1 MISLS
6 MLVVGILVGLMLYPM
21 VEAIED
27 GTFFNWGDED
37 EQTNKKETSSRRCHS
52 IFSYPKRR

>member
-27 GTFFNWGDED
+27 GTFFDLGDED
-37 EQTNKKETSSRRCHS
+37 EHHERR
-52 IFSYPKRR
+52 

>member
-1 MISLS
+1 

-27 GTFFNWGDED
+27 GTFFDWG
-37 EQTNKKETSSRRCHS
+37 R
-52 IFSYPKRR
+52 

>member
-6 MLVVGILVGLMLYPM
+6 MFVVGILVGLMLYPM

-27 GTFFNWGDED
+27 GTFFDWAMKTNIMKGGEIVT
-37 EQTNKKETSSRRCHS
+37 EQ
-52 IFSYPKRR
+52 KR

>member
-6 MLVVGILVGLMLYPM
+6 VLVVGILVGLMLYPM

-27 GTFFNWGDED
+27 ETFFDWGDED
-37 EQTNKKETSSRRCHS
+37 EHHERR
-52 IFSYPKRR
+52 

>member
-27 GTFFNWGDED
+27 GTFFDWSDED
-37 EQTNKKETSSRRCHS
+37 EHYERR
-52 IFSYPKRR
+52 

>member
-21 VEAIED
+21 LEAFED

-37 EQTNKKETSSRRCHS
+37 EQTNKKETSNRR
-52 IFSYPKRR
+52 

>member
-21 VEAIED
+21 LEALEN
-27 GTFFNWGDED
+27 GTFFDWDDED
-37 EQTNKKETSSRRCHS
+37 EHERK
-52 IFSYPKRR
+52 